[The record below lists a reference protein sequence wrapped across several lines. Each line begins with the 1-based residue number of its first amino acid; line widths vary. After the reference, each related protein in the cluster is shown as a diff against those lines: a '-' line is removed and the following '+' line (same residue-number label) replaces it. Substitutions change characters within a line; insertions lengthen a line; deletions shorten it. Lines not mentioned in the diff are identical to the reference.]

1 MSKLKD
7 NFEKQTI
14 PALMTEFEIKNRMA
28 VPKLQKVVVNVGF
41 GRNLLIPKYL
51 EKVSE
56 NLAAITGQKPVL
68 RRSRKAISGF
78 KVRENDPVGLCV
90 TLRGVKMY
98 DFVEKLANITL
109 PRLRDFRGL
118 EPKCIDKRGNYTLGI
133 KEQIIF
139 PEITHEKAE
148 LIHGLEVTMVINSD
162 SVKISQKILE
172 YLGFPFVGKK
182 ILSAKEQ
189 NG

>member
-1 MSKLKD
+1 MSKLK
-7 NFEKQTI
+7 EKYNKEI
-14 PALMTEFEIKNRMA
+14 MPALMTEFGIKNKMA
-28 VPKLQKVVVNVGF
+28 VPKLQKVVVNVGI
-41 GRNLLIPKYL
+41 GKNRLIPKYI

-78 KVRENDPVGLCV
+78 KVREKDPVGLCV
-90 TLRGVKMY
+90 TLRGDKMY
-98 DFVEKLANITL
+98 DFVDKLANITL

-118 EPKCIDKRGNYTLGI
+118 ETKCIDKRGNYTLGI

-148 LIHGLEVTMVINSD
+148 MVHGLEISMVLNSD
-162 SVKISQKILE
+162 SNEISQKILE
-172 YLGFPFVGKK
+172 HLGFPFVGKK